1 MTGRMRAC
9 WWGLAVL
16 GACAAVGLVVWV
28 TAAHPEG
35 AGQAWGA
42 VGAVA
47 GVAAVVVSLW
57 QLRAAPA
64 PVSPPGSAAPP
75 SPVEQVTGERG
86 AIVARGN
93 VSGSS
98 TRHIGTP
105 PAPPAATTPSSGPE
119 GLTGRD
125 SAIVAGEDVTDSHTD
140 YRS

>member
-9 WWGLAVL
+9 WWGLAGL

-28 TAAHPEG
+28 TAAHPAG
-35 AGQAWGA
+35 AAQAWGA

-47 GVAAVVVSLW
+47 GVAAVGVSLW

-64 PVSPPGSAAPP
+64 PTSPPA
-75 SPVEQVTGERG
+75 PVEQVTGERG

-93 VSGSS
+93 VTGSS
-98 TRHIGTP
+98 TRSIGTP
-105 PAPPAATTPSSGPE
+105 PAPPAASTPPSGPE

-125 SAIVAGEDVTDSHTD
+125 GAIVAGEDVTDSHTD

>member
-1 MTGRMRAC
+1 MRK

-35 AGQAWGA
+35 SGQAWGA

-47 GVAAVVVSLW
+47 GVAAVGVSLW
-57 QLRAAPA
+57 QLRAGSAPT
-64 PVSPPGSAAPP
+64 SPPGHVPP
-75 SPVEQVTGERG
+75 APVEQVTGERG

-93 VSGSS
+93 VTGSS
-98 TRHIGTP
+98 TRYIGTP
-105 PAPPAATTPSSGPE
+105 PTPSATATPPSGPD

-125 SAIVAGEDVTDSHTD
+125 GAIVAGEDVTDSHTD
-140 YRS
+140 HRS